1 VTAAQRLAD
10 LLDDLARQGTS
21 VMRLVRGGR
30 PAEPWRL
37 YPGEE
42 GIFDRQTR
50 CQFYYHAHADRPEE
64 DGHFHTVRLFPDRT
78 LHLVG
83 ISMAADGRPRGLFTV
98 NLWASGDAYASA
110 AQLKRYVEQFRLRDD
125 VEPRPLVQFINL
137 VFRVFGAQIRQLQ
150 DAKIAALAQ
159 HRASHP
165 GGDVFSDRSLEIL
178 SWSDI
183 DVGQTIDPPAVTR
196 A

>member
-1 VTAAQRLAD
+1 
-10 LLDDLARQGTS
+10 
-21 VMRLVRGGR
+21 
-30 PAEPWRL
+30 
-37 YPGEE
+37 
-42 GIFDRQTR
+42 
-50 CQFYYHAHADRPEE
+50 
-64 DGHFHTVRLFPDRT
+64 
-78 LHLVG
+78 
-83 ISMAADGRPRGLFTV
+83 
-98 NLWASGDAYASA
+98 
-110 AQLKRYVEQFRLRDD
+110 